1 MWIYPCII
9 VETVDNVNNVAKYI
23 FLTTL
28 IHRSPHITFSAF
40 WDKTKLVH
48 TTYNATATAAVNIY
62 RHAGESVWIRV
73 TIVNKRG
80 GLDICA

>member
-1 MWIYPCII
+1 MWITHCII
-9 VETVDNVNNVAKYI
+9 VENVENVNNVDKYI

-28 IHRSPHITFSAF
+28 IHTSSNITFSAF

-48 TTYNATATAAVNIY
+48 TTYSTTAAATVNIY
-62 RHAGESVWIRV
+62 RHAGESVWIRATV
-73 TIVNKRG
+73 VNKRG

>member
-1 MWIYPCII
+1 MWITQCII
-9 VETVDNVNNVAKYI
+9 VENVENVNNVDKYI
-23 FLTTL
+23 FHTTL
-28 IHRSPHITFSAF
+28 IHRRSNITFSAF

-48 TTYNATATAAVNIY
+48 TTYSTTAAAAVNIY
-62 RHAGESVWIRV
+62 RHAGVSVWIRA

>member
-1 MWIYPCII
+1 MWITQCMI
-9 VETVDNVNNVAKYI
+9 VENVENVNNVDKYI
-23 FLTTL
+23 FLTT
-28 IHRSPHITFSAF
+28 T
-40 WDKTKLVH
+40 
-48 TTYNATATAAVNIY
+48 VNIY

>member
-1 MWIYPCII
+1 MWITQCIF
-9 VETVDNVNNVAKYI
+9 VENVANVNNVDTYI

-28 IHRSPHITFSAF
+28 IHRSSNITFSAF
-40 WDKTKLVH
+40 WDKTELVH
-48 TTYNATATAAVNIY
+48 TTYNATATATVNIY
-62 RHAGESVWIRV
+62 RHAGESVCIIV

>member
-1 MWIYPCII
+1 MWITQCII
-9 VETVDNVNNVAKYI
+9 VENVENVNNVDKYI

-28 IHRSPHITFSAF
+28 IHRSSNITFSAF

-48 TTYNATATAAVNIY
+48 TTYNATATATVNIY
-62 RHAGESVWIRV
+62 RHAGESVWIRA

>member
-1 MWIYPCII
+1 MWITQCMI
-9 VETVDNVNNVAKYI
+9 VENVENVNNVDKYI

-28 IHRSPHITFSAF
+28 IHRSSNITFSAF

-48 TTYNATATAAVNIY
+48 TTYSTTATAAVNIY